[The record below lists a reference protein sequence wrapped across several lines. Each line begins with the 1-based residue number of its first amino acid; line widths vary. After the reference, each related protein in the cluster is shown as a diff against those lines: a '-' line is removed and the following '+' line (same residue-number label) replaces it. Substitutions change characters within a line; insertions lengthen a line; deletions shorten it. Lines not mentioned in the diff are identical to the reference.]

1 MSESKALD
9 FDTYGLLRAT
19 HSNNP
24 TQGLSPTYEQ
34 AHVGLDLLTLVSS
47 KSEDSTSF
55 YVVLRK
61 EAELMGDVRRT
72 GFVNSEKCVEEGAG
86 EDETDI

>member
-1 MSESKALD
+1 MTDKKD
-9 FDTYGLLRAT
+9 VLL
-19 HSNNP
+19 
-24 TQGLSPTYEQ
+24 
-34 AHVGLDLLTLVSS
+34 S